1 MERLP
6 VRKTHLELE
15 RVSGRFPETV
25 WKKFSDQT
33 RLRADLDSCGE
44 SF

>member
-15 RVSGRFPETV
+15 RVSGRFPE
-25 WKKFSDQT
+25 KFSDQT
-33 RLRADLDSCGE
+33 RLRADLDSCRE
-44 SF
+44 SL